1 MYKIIYIIISI
12 IYYIKRLVYN
22 LLKGNIIKNLLQ
34 NESDLTK
41 LRINFT

>member
-1 MYKIIYIIISI
+1 MYKIIYIVLSI

-22 LLKGNIIKNLLQ
+22 LSKSNLIKNLLQ

>member
-34 NESDLTK
+34 NESGLTK

>member
-34 NESDLTK
+34 NESG
-41 LRINFT
+41 